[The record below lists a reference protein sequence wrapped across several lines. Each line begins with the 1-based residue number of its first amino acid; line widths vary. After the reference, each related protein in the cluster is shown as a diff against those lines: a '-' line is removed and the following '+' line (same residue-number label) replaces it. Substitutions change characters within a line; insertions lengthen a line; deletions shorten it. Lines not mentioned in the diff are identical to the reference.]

1 MITLCKVVQMRE
13 TVSTAPRSTLLL
25 HLDKVM
31 LETACE
37 RWGVCRRALACASER
52 GACLYLARALLLVCV
67 GVSVHAC
74 MPMRARG
81 VRVFGARSLFPTRER
96 ESGSVLAGS
105 SVCLLAR
112 V

>member
-1 MITLCKVVQMRE
+1 MAQKEKERNIKRERDAAFAAESAQTRMITPCKVVQMRE

-25 HLDKVM
+25 YLDIVM

-37 RWGVCRRALACASER
+37 RWGVCRRALACGSER

-74 MPMRARG
+74 AL
-81 VRVFGARSLFPTRER
+81 SFPD
-96 ESGSVLAGS
+96 A
-105 SVCLLAR
+105 
-112 V
+112 